1 MPLLSTPTV
10 PPGFAPRSVVAP
22 EVFEE
27 MQMYMNCT
35 DPEERRLREYK
46 MKKALQDLSSNPGA
60 QSSYLRLEDQPII
73 SGVQNKNVGRVFDF
87 RTAEAEAVGHQ
98 NIGEGSNISPLS
110 THERAGEFV
119 PSKSGAAF
127 SIGHDN
133 HSASGTSG
141 GSKASKRRGT
151 SWKRFK
157 QTPSGARKE
166 TQSGLQKNL
175 QDVEETNV
183 KRKAREEMEVSSKMS
198 KQAEDKWI
206 MDGVPPRPVNR
217 QTFIDINLKVETLLD
232 DTGNWNVEMLTELFP
247 PNEVVRIRQMMPGD
261 VNDGFVWAYSQHGA
275 YTVKTGYDLILQGKM
290 ESAGAVAVAERLN
303 SRGLGVESACKLC
316 NDGAETIN
324 HVLFQCMTAS
334 RIWADVGVALPAGV
348 LQHSL
353 EENVAYVFDAMQDL
367 SKTEAIRH
375 SIPWVLWLI
384 WKNRNSVIYA
394 HVQESSARLLR
405 AMFEEVEQWFELN
418 KVQPP
423 RAHTN
428 TRLESED
435 KWNPPENGVIK
446 CNIHANWRNAHLLSG
461 VAWIARDQIGK
472 VSYHARDAITHA
484 PNRFVA
490 ELRSVIWALSSL
502 LELGVSRVTVV
513 VDYHEVRSRSSEE
526 ASTVA

>member
-1 MPLLSTPTV
+1 MDRWMEFPPSDFLKKASVWIRLHKLPVNYLTLKTIRAVSNPIGHVKDIEFDPEKPHLQEYIRVRIILDLQQPVRDTKLLNLPNGGSTTVDVEYERVRKKCFHCLRLSHEKQRCPLYQGLKNKSGNACDKGKGIAITPLVHRQHHPDLVGTLMPLLSAPTV

-110 THERAGEFV
+110 THEREININPRADGVRTETHLNENPFMMTMRQPATGEKLQKDIEGAGEFV

-127 SIGHDN
+127 SIGHEN

-175 QDVEETNV
+175 QDAEETNV

-198 KQAEDKWI
+198 KQAE
-206 MDGVPPRPVNR
+206 
-217 QTFIDINLKVETLLD
+217 
-232 DTGNWNVEMLTELFP
+232 
-247 PNEVVRIRQMMPGD
+247 
-261 VNDGFVWAYSQHGA
+261 
-275 YTVKTGYDLILQGKM
+275 
-290 ESAGAVAVAERLN
+290 
-303 SRGLGVESACKLC
+303 GLMVHQKPS
-316 NDGAETIN
+316 
-324 HVLFQCMTAS
+324 
-334 RIWADVGVALPAGV
+334 
-348 LQHSL
+348 
-353 EENVAYVFDAMQDL
+353 
-367 SKTEAIRH
+367 
-375 SIPWVLWLI
+375 
-384 WKNRNSVIYA
+384 
-394 HVQESSARLLR
+394 
-405 AMFEEVEQWFELN
+405 
-418 KVQPP
+418 
-423 RAHTN
+423 
-428 TRLESED
+428 
-435 KWNPPENGVIK
+435 NP
-446 CNIHANWRNAHLLSG
+446 
-461 VAWIARDQIGK
+461 Q
-472 VSYHARDAITHA
+472 
-484 PNRFVA
+484 
-490 ELRSVIWALSSL
+490 
-502 LELGVSRVTVV
+502 
-513 VDYHEVRSRSSEE
+513 
-526 ASTVA
+526 